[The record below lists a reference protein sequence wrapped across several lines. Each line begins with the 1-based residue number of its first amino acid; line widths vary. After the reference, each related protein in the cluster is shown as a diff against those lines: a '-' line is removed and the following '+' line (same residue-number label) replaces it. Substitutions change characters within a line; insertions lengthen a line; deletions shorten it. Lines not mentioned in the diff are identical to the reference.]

1 MIPLRA
7 TIGVT
12 HVATPARWLD
22 DASLCSCVF
31 NLRQHQSAAAAP
43 RTVLDFL
50 IPNGLSYP
58 ETMIFSRNRL
68 GRIDNSDH
76 DRHRHKR
83 DVPVMPFAE
92 ASPGHARAIAKRL
105 RHDIRMHVTMRV
117 AHIDMWGWLLTRA
130 LAVLDCACVH
140 AYAVRSAR
148 TRDQICLPS
157 VERMRAEP
165 SLLGTLHVAAGL
177 GGIAEV
183 YERVSGDTI
192 GSCVICSIIACL
204 N

>member
-1 MIPLRA
+1 MHER
-7 TIGVT
+7 
-12 HVATPARWLD
+12 
-22 DASLCSCVF
+22 
-31 NLRQHQSAAAAP
+31 
-43 RTVLDFL
+43 
-50 IPNGLSYP
+50 
-58 ETMIFSRNRL
+58 
-68 GRIDNSDH
+68 
-76 DRHRHKR
+76 
-83 DVPVMPFAE
+83 
-92 ASPGHARAIAKRL
+92 AKRL
-105 RHDIRMHVTMRV
+105 WNDIRMHVTMRV
-117 AHIDMWGWLLTRA
+117 AHIDTRA

-165 SLLGTLHVAAGL
+165 SLLGTLHVGAGL

-192 GSCVICSIIACL
+192 GSCVICSIIAGL